1 MSERTINPKAVSNDI
16 SFRLNEKNIGLSD
29 KDKHILRILAVLNE
43 NLSRTNSLHQDFL
56 NGQNKTLQAISLGS
70 ALKSDTVIS
79 ASAEKI
85 VLTKSQLEEFG
96 TGSISKCF
104 GPDFAILDQ
113 RKSPRI
119 PNGDLLMIDRVL
131 SITGERGLLKSPAS
145 IVSEITIPNNSW
157 FLKENDYPGVPL
169 SILMEIALQPCGI
182 LSAYLG
188 TSLVLPEE
196 NNRFRNLDGKISFFA
211 CPVLSGKTITNQ
223 STFLDSF
230 SSGGIHIQNYA
241 FELSVDNS
249 IFLAGESS
257 FGYFTQAAMEQQT
270 GLDNSEIS
278 THDPFEETQQ
288 SQHKQNGYGSISLMN
303 NGHQRK
309 HLDLIDT
316 LNFTENTGRYSNG
329 IITGKK
335 KLGGNEWFYENHF
348 YQDPV
353 MPGSLGLEVIM
364 QGLWAYVKYRHL
376 DINFTNPVV
385 DFTCKNP
392 FIWKYRGQVIPPN
405 RLIRFEIHLKNK
417 IASEISPLLTGDADF
432 WVDGMRIYSFKNLS
446 LTIREG

>member
-1 MSERTINPKAVSNDI
+1 
-16 SFRLNEKNIGLSD
+16 
-29 KDKHILRILAVLNE
+29 
-43 NLSRTNSLHQDFL
+43 
-56 NGQNKTLQAISLGS
+56 
-70 ALKSDTVIS
+70 
-79 ASAEKI
+79 
-85 VLTKSQLEEFG
+85 
-96 TGSISKCF
+96 
-104 GPDFAILDQ
+104 
-113 RKSPRI
+113 
-119 PNGDLLMIDRVL
+119 
-131 SITGERGLLKSPAS
+131 
-145 IVSEITIPNNSW
+145 
-157 FLKENDYPGVPL
+157 
-169 SILMEIALQPCGI
+169 
-182 LSAYLG
+182 
-188 TSLVLPEE
+188 
-196 NNRFRNLDGKISFFA
+196 
-211 CPVLSGKTITNQ
+211 
-223 STFLDSF
+223 
-230 SSGGIHIQNYA
+230 
-241 FELSVDNS
+241 
-249 IFLAGESS
+249 
-257 FGYFTQAAMEQQT
+257 
-270 GLDNSEIS
+270 
-278 THDPFEETQQ
+278 
-288 SQHKQNGYGSISLMN
+288 MN

-316 LNFTENTGRYSNG
+316 LNFIENTGRYSNG

-417 IASEISPLLTGDADF
+417 IASETSPLLTGDADF